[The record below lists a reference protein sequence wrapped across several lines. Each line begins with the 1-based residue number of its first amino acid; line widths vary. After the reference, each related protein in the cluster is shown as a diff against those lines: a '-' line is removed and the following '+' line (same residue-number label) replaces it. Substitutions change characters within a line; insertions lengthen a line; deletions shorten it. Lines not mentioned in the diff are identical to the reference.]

1 MNLSPLARPR
11 ARFDLRTL
19 RSRPAALPGWLLGSL
34 ILAALLGGACDKG
47 GSDVVT
53 VQSPVTV
60 NEDALH
66 EKVDHAKAELAA
78 QQKAFAD
85 ESRAK
90 LNALDAKLE
99 QLKAH
104 ANQKSDEAKRA
115 ADEALAQLNTRREE
129 ARAALTRAEGAT
141 RGQWDA
147 LKSGANEAVAKAEA
161 AYNATLEKLKTD

>member
-1 MNLSPLARPR
+1 MNLP
-11 ARFDLRTL
+11 RTL
-19 RSRPAALPGWLLGSL
+19 RLRPAALLGSL
-34 ILAALLGGACDKG
+34 SFAALLCVACDKG

-53 VQSPVTV
+53 VQSPVKV
-60 NEDALH
+60 NGDALN

-99 QLKAH
+99 ELKAH
-104 ANQKSDEAKRA
+104 ANQKGDEAKRA
-115 ADEALAQLNTRREE
+115 ADQALAQLNAQREE

-141 RGQWDA
+141 REQWDA
-147 LKSGANEAVAKAEA
+147 LKSGANAAVAKAEA